1 MFGLWKRKERLKFA
15 YVTAN
20 EKGLVRKDNE
30 DTAFV
35 DEAKTVFCVAD
46 GMGGGSEGATASR
59 IVCEEVE
66 KAVANA
72 PNLVERMRSVV
83 TAIDAANRRIQSYA
97 EERGFKTMGSTFPRC
112 ELQGFE
118 EEPSEG

>member
-30 DTAFV
+30 DTALV

-46 GMGGGSEGATASR
+46 ALRCA
-59 IVCEEVE
+59 
-66 KAVANA
+66 
-72 PNLVERMRSVV
+72 
-83 TAIDAANRRIQSYA
+83 
-97 EERGFKTMGSTFPRC
+97 FKPGDTFPVR
-112 ELQGFE
+112 G
-118 EEPSEG
+118 